1 MLNDGVLIGKADSVQ
16 FISEEF
22 INYPRI
28 IHWNIVRTN
37 DEGESC
43 CKRSYFSLNGSGEL
57 YLFNCSSLAFERRA
71 ENRAGREHRR
81 LPVHPSAIRKDH
93 LFFRHHCQM
102 FTQVLLRSL
111 QWWSLPEGNV
121 FRCFQIIF
129 CNVQT
134 KIFWLHTVLIISNSK
149 YLGEGEQGILF
160 LTEVTFYVFE
170 DLLSRFIV
178 GN

>member
-1 MLNDGVLIGKADSVQ
+1 M
-16 FISEEF
+16 
-22 INYPRI
+22 Y
-28 IHWNIVRTN
+28 WNIMRTN
-37 DEGESC
+37 DEEESY

-57 YLFNCSSLAFERRA
+57 YLFNCSFLAFERRA
-71 ENRAGREHRR
+71 ENRAGVEHKRF
-81 LPVHPSAIRKDH
+81 PVHPSAMRKDL

-102 FTQVLLRSL
+102 FTQLLLRSL

-129 CNVQT
+129 SNIQT
-134 KIFWLHTVLIISNSK
+134 KTSWLHTALIIPNSK
-149 YLGEGEQGILF
+149 NLGDGEQGILF

-170 DLLSRFIV
+170 DLLARFIV